1 MMVGRDVVLTVNNAR
16 KQQVESEIMYKA
28 ENLTTVNDYGKEV
41 VSDMSFEVHKGEILG
56 IAGVEGNGR

>member
-28 ENLTTVNDYGKEV
+28 ENLTTVNDYGKIWHPV
-41 VSDMSFEVHKGEILG
+41 VRFLLYLMLADHFFYAEQHPS
-56 IAGVEGNGR
+56 